1 MIPWLAETL
10 REGGGPD
17 FLRVFDYLSTRS
29 LMAALSAF
37 LVTVLFGRR
46 IILWLFTNRYRDV
59 SEDALLADASSKR
72 GTPTMGGVMLLGA
85 TVFAWLLFG
94 NLDNTFGWLGII
106 GFVYFGLVG
115 LLDDIMKVRSG
126 RSRGGLSERAKLVLQ
141 VGFAVGFTVFY
152 LHPWFTP
159 FPEGFEPGWLFIPFL
174 KVPIADIG
182 WVYFFF
188 SVFVILAITNAVNL
202 TDGLD
207 GLAIVPSISTAAV
220 YAIFA
225 YIIGNK
231 VQSEYLQFEFIPGT
245 GELTVVCAAVAGAGL
260 GFLWFNAYPAE
271 VFMGDTGALALGGV
285 LATTALLLKQ
295 EFLFVVVG
303 GVFVVEVG
311 SSLLQ
316 GKLGEN
322 IAGRRLLY
330 RAPLHLT
337 FRHLGVAEPRVVVR
351 FWIVSIMLAL
361 LGLLT
366 IKLR

>member
-1 MIPWLAETL
+1 
-10 REGGGPD
+10 
-17 FLRVFDYLSTRS
+17 
-29 LMAALSAF
+29 
-37 LVTVLFGRR
+37 
-46 IILWLFTNRYRDV
+46 
-59 SEDALLADASSKR
+59 
-72 GTPTMGGVMLLGA
+72 
-85 TVFAWLLFG
+85 
-94 NLDNTFGWLGII
+94 
-106 GFVYFGLVG
+106 
-115 LLDDIMKVRSG
+115 
-126 RSRGGLSERAKLVLQ
+126 
-141 VGFAVGFTVFY
+141 
-152 LHPWFTP
+152 
-159 FPEGFEPGWLFIPFL
+159 
-174 KVPIADIG
+174 
-182 WVYFFF
+182 
-188 SVFVILAITNAVNL
+188 
-202 TDGLD
+202 
-207 GLAIVPSISTAAV
+207 
-220 YAIFA
+220 
-225 YIIGNK
+225 
-231 VQSEYLQFEFIPGT
+231 FEFIPGT